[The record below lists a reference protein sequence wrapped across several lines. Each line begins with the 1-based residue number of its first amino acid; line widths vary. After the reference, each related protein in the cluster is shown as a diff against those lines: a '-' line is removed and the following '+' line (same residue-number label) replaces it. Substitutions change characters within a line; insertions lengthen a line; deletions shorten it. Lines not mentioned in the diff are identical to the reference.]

1 MIIKYKYLCYISF
14 LIISST
20 LFATQRHIYES
31 DGAQGIQNSINLSS
45 VNDTVFVHTGT
56 YFVRNVSYIGLTMKD
71 KVTLISSHPDSVIL
85 SGLNSAGTDTA
96 YHVIYCAFG
105 DPFSH
110 SAVIKN
116 FTITYGNAKGVSSGN
131 NCGGGIFCA
140 YSSPRI
146 DSCIIKD
153 NSAEN
158 GGGVFLYASSPEITA
173 NTVTDN
179 SAKSGGGFFVY
190 GSAAP
195 VINNNKINNN
205 LSNVGGGFFV
215 DSSSATITENEIQ
228 NNLSTGANSGGGGLL
243 IYNSFNVEVSKNK
256 ICYNSAN
263 NGGGVYI
270 DSCASGIN
278 IVGNDINNNI
288 VEDYGGG
295 LHIRN
300 TSPTVSNNDIIDN
313 FSGSDGAGIFTFGSA
328 CTIINNLIKNNIA
341 QEYGGALYLYHQ
353 SYPIVR
359 NNIIDNNSGDY
370 GAGLYV
376 EFFSYPTLICNVIT
390 NNISHM
396 GGAFAICEGSRTNID
411 SCFIVDNGS
420 ESDTKS
426 GLSYIIDNAD
436 TVKINYSH
444 LYYNT
449 FQSDT
454 EINNATGINV
464 SFENNFWWDTTNTAI
479 SGLISGLNKHT
490 PWENNFISGVPGEPI
505 TVDSVR
511 NYDSTYSFI
520 VDSLCGDSVVLYLQ
534 IYGQDRNAK
543 LREAGV
549 SILKSSVYQS
559 GIAVALIETDTNSG
573 IYQGRATIKS
583 STGNNNIRL
592 DDGYNIIRAD
602 TSNDNITIISNM
614 DTTKKFVVT
623 YKKKLG
629 VTENNSLPN
638 INNAKLR
645 IPGIVFAKPIIIS
658 YSIPFNTKV
667 SLQVY
672 DIGGRKIKPLI
683 NKEQKAGNYNI
694 IFNTRDVKAG
704 IYFVVLQAGNS
715 KVAQKLVLIK

>member
-1 MIIKYKYLCYISF
+1 MIVKCKHLCCIGF
-14 LIISST
+14 LAISST
-20 LFATQRHIYES
+20 LFAIQRHVYES
-31 DGAQGIQNSINLSS
+31 GGAQGIQNSINLSS
-45 VNDTVFVHTGT
+45 ANDTVFVHTGT
-56 YFVRNVSYIGLTMKD
+56 YYVRNISYVGLTMKD
-71 KVTLISSHPDSVIL
+71 KVTLISPHPDSVIL

-105 DPFSH
+105 DSSSH
-110 SAVIKN
+110 SAMIKN
-116 FTITYGNAKGVSSGN
+116 FTITDGNAKGVSSGN

-153 NSAEN
+153 NNAEN
-158 GGGVFLYASSPEITA
+158 GGGVFLYASSPEINA
-173 NTVTDN
+173 NALTDN
-179 SAKSGGGFFVY
+179 SAKSGGGFFIY
-190 GSAAP
+190 GNSAP
-195 VINNNKINNN
+195 LINDNKINNN
-205 LSNVGGGFFV
+205 SSNVGGGFFV
-215 DSSSATITENEIQ
+215 DSASATIIQNEIK

-243 IYNSFNVEVSKNK
+243 IYNSFGVEVSKNK
-256 ICYNSAN
+256 ICFNSAN

-270 DSCASGIN
+270 DSCASSIN
-278 IVGNDINNNI
+278 IVGNEIKNN
-288 VEDYGGG
+288 VVVDYGGG

-300 TSPTVSNNDIIDN
+300 TSPTVSNNDIINN

-328 CTIINNLIKNNIA
+328 CKIVNNLIKNNIA

-353 SYPIVR
+353 SYPTVR

-396 GGAFAICEGSRTNID
+396 GGAFAICEGSRANID
-411 SCFIVDNGS
+411 SCFIVDNVS

-436 TVKINYSH
+436 TVAINYSH

-449 FQSDT
+449 FQPDT

-479 SGLISGLNKHT
+479 SGIISGFNKHT
-490 PWENNFISGVPGEPI
+490 PFENNFIPGVPGEPI
-505 TVDSVR
+505 TIDSVR

-520 VDSLCGDSVVLYLQ
+520 VDSLCGDSAILYLQ

-549 SILKSSVYQS
+549 SIIKSSVYPT

-573 IYQGRATIKS
+573 IYQGQATIKS

-614 DTTKKFVVT
+614 DTTKKFVVA

-638 INNAKLR
+638 INKAILR
-645 IPGIVFAKPIIIS
+645 VSGGGVTKPIIIS
-658 YSIPFNTKV
+658 YSILFNTKV
-667 SLQVY
+667 SLQIY
-672 DIGGRKIKPLI
+672 DIGGRKMKSFI

-694 IFNTRDVKAG
+694 IFNTKDVTAG
-704 IYFVVLQAGNS
+704 VYFVVLKTGNS
-715 KVAQKLVLIK
+715 KVVQKLVLIK